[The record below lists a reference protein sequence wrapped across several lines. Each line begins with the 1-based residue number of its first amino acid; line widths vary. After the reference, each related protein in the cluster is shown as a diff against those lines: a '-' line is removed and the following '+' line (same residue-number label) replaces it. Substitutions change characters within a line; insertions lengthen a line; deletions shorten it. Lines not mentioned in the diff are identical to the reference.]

1 MRGYRR
7 DWRDFAAWCA
17 ARDLAPLPA
26 APEAVGAHLAALADA
41 GRALATLRRRLAAVA
56 RAHRAAGFR
65 LDTAHPAVRETL
77 RGIARMTGRPPRRA
91 AALCAAEVKAIAAAC
106 DTSSPPESG
115 GKQRQREGREGD
127 TDGGR
132 RPDPAAALAALRDR
146 ALVLFGYASA
156 LRRSELAVLQ
166 VEHLVFGGEGVRVLV
181 PRSKTDAQGAG
192 AEIFV
197 ARGDAAAAT
206 CPVAALEAWLAAA
219 RLGDGPVWRA
229 IHPGRRSALR
239 RPAWPWRTEHD
250 GRRVE
255 TKPPAPPPRVS
266 ALGRA
271 DPARGL
277 SGEAIRLIL
286 RRRAAAA
293 GVAGTS
299 LEPVS
304 PHGLRAGFVTEA
316 YRAGVP
322 DEAIM
327 GHTRH
332 RDLASMRRYVRRAR
346 LEADTPTR
354 KIGL

>member
-1 MRGYRR
+1 M
-7 DWRDFAAWCA
+7 
-17 ARDLAPLPA
+17 
-26 APEAVGAHLAALADA
+26 
-41 GRALATLRRRLAAVA
+41 
-56 RAHRAAGFR
+56 
-65 LDTAHPAVRETL
+65 RETL

-106 DTSSPPESG
+106 NTSSPPESG
-115 GKQRQREGREGD
+115 GKQRQREGREGG

-132 RPDPAAALAALRDR
+132 GPDLAATLAALRDR

-156 LRRSELAVLQ
+156 LRRSELSVLQ

-229 IHPGRRSALR
+229 IHPGRRSAPR
-239 RPAWPWRTEHD
+239 RPDWPWRTKHE

-255 TKPPAPPPRVS
+255 AEPPAPPPRVS

-271 DPARGL
+271 DPAPGL

-293 GVAGTS
+293 GVVGTS